1 MNHPNL
7 SDAINSNLAKSEI
20 DGGVFLSRLAPG
32 TKLEVQTKN
41 TLYRIE
47 VVEGGSGKVEI
58 QGHPRYCPDPTPA
71 RIHGS
76 IWGGSM
82 LKMNF
87 IGRGMN
93 LEFSTDSHPQAIST
107 STIQEVTEI
116 NDMEGGGK

>member
-7 SDAINSNLAKSEI
+7 SDEINRNLAKSEI
-20 DGGVFLSRLAPG
+20 EGGVFLSKLAPG
-32 TKLEVQTKN
+32 TKLKVQTRN

-58 QGHPRYCPDPTPA
+58 QGHSRYCPDPTPA

-76 IWGGSM
+76 TWGGSM

-93 LEFSTDSHPQAIST
+93 LEFSTDSHPQPIVT
-107 STIQEVTEI
+107 TIIAEVKEV
-116 NDMEGGGK
+116 NDGV